1 MLCDLPSTYTCCGLQ
16 WQYFQPILPKGKTPL
31 QWGTVSTL
39 SSKLLVGKYQA
50 CLVGLLCSLQRWL
63 VDLCSSCKDPML
75 SVIWVPDI
83 AFTSATAKLQLADP
97 PSTTPRYVWRYLG
110 PTRLWCK
117 TDQLSFLYSC
127 SLQLKLSVD
136 EITVQQIEGKTI
148 TFPLEEQKLLRIL
161 KHQVGSIIGY

>member
-1 MLCDLPSTYTCCGLQ
+1 
-16 WQYFQPILPKGKTPL
+16 
-31 QWGTVSTL
+31 
-39 SSKLLVGKYQA
+39 
-50 CLVGLLCSLQRWL
+50 
-63 VDLCSSCKDPML
+63 ML

-117 TDQLSFLYSC
+117 TDQLSFLCSC

-148 TFPLEEQKLLRIL
+148 TFALEEQKLLRIL